1 MKSFNLQNFGVILI
15 ILGTLGFLYAVIMS
29 FTIFSGLD
37 QGAVPAASFLSI
49 LLGFAFANPSLLQDT
64 QGGLST
70 MRIIVFAIVL
80 LFCTIYL
87 KIGWSISKFEQFTID
102 KTWIYILGLAFGSKV
117 FQKFGEDPPTGT
129 DNGSSK
135 ITTTEMK
142 VQQTKEVAVSDGGT
156 GNSGKNTSGDVS
168 K

>member
-15 ILGTLGFLYAVIMS
+15 IAGTLGFLYTVIMS
-29 FTIFSGLD
+29 FTVYSGLD

-49 LLGFAFANPSLLQDT
+49 ILGFAFANPSMLQDS

-70 MRIIVFAIVL
+70 MRIIVLAVVL

-117 FQKFGEDPPTGT
+117 FQKFGEEPAAGT
-129 DNGSSK
+129 NGAES
-135 ITTTEMK
+135 T
-142 VQQTKEVAVSDGGT
+142 VTKELKIEQKESAGSGT
-156 GNSGKNTSGDVS
+156 PTTGKDTSADTS

>member
-1 MKSFNLQNFGVILI
+1 MKSFNLSNFGVILI
-15 ILGTLGFLYAVIMS
+15 IAGTLGFLYAVIMS
-29 FTIFSGLD
+29 FT
-37 QGAVPAASFLSI
+37 VSI
-49 LLGFAFANPSLLQDT
+49 LLGFAFANPSMLQDT

-70 MRIIVFAIVL
+70 MRIIVFAVVL

-117 FQKFGEDPPTGT
+117 FQKFGEEPP
-129 DNGSSK
+129 SSGNHSESK
-135 ITTTEMK
+135 VTTETK
-142 VQQTKEVAVSDGGT
+142 VEQKKEVAQ
-156 GNSGKNTSGDVS
+156 GNIGKDTSGDLAG